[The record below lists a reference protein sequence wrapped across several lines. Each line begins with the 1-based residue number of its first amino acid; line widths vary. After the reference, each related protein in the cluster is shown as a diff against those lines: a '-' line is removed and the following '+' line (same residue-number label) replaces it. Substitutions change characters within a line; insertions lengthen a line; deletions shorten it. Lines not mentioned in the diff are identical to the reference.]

1 MCYLFRPLL
10 LPSIKLSTLL
20 ALGLRLWLALGL
32 LLWLALGRRLFMALG
47 HLRPLDL
54 VSHLEL
60 RLPPTPHLIAT
71 PTYCNGVLLTTP

>member
-1 MCYLFRPLL
+1 MCYLSRPLL

-20 ALGLRLWLALGL
+20 ALGLR
-32 LLWLALGRRLFMALG
+32 LWLALGRRLFMALG